1 MNIDFDL
8 SENPRETGSV
18 QPPLTALIDMVFM
31 LLIYFL
37 LTMGFMVDEGIG
49 IKLPGAEYASQTLPR
64 DLVVAI
70 SADGALFWES
80 REVSI
85 EELTNHL
92 RLTPDLTTRTR
103 VVIRADRGATVNS
116 VVSVM
121 DLAKSLGAASF
132 CLATEV
138 QP

>member
-1 MNIDFDL
+1 MNIDLDL
-8 SENPRETGSV
+8 SEKTRETGSV

-49 IKLPGAEYASQTLPR
+49 IKLPSAAHAAQTLPR

-70 SADGALFWES
+70 SAEGTLFWES

-85 EELTNHL
+85 EELAGHL
-92 RLTPDLTTRTR
+92 SRTPDLTTRTR

-121 DLAKSLGAASF
+121 DLAKSVGAASF
-132 CLATEV
+132 CLATEM